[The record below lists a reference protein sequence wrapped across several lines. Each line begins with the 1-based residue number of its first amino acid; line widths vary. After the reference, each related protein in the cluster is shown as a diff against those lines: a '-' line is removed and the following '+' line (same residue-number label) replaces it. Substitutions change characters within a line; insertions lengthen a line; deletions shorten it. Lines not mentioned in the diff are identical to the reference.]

1 VSAEAIAV
9 AATRRRERSGVQR
22 ERHQPNYVLLVAVI
36 ALVALGVVMVYSAS
50 SVRAYFASDDAS
62 TYGVQQLIWAALGLT
77 VMFAASRLDFR
88 WLRFGAIPAY
98 LISMALLVAVLVPD
112 IGTSVAGSRRWI
124 YLPGIGGFQPA
135 ELAKLAV
142 VLYLA
147 HWLDRRGRAASS
159 FWNGFLPFVLLVAPG
174 FLLIAI
180 EPDLGTAGVF
190 FAAALAVFFMAGANL
205 LHLSAIAAAGVA
217 AASAMIMVTPYQI
230 TRVQEFLNPE
240 SDPLGKG
247 YNALQGLMALALG
260 GVTGLGL
267 GASRQKYLYLPAP
280 STDFIFAIIG
290 EEWGLI
296 GSLAVIALFLLIAYQ
311 GYKIA
316 IHAPDTFSGLL
327 ACGITTWLVVQAFIN
342 MAVVTALAPVTGIPL
357 PFISYGGSSLTINL
371 VAVGIL
377 LSISRETTQSGSLF
391 DAVFG
396 IGRRDRRAHLPRA
409 GRRAGLAR
417 RTARP

>member
-1 VSAEAIAV
+1 MSAEAIAV

-77 VMFAASRLDFR
+77 IMFAASRLDFR

-98 LISMALLVAVLVPD
+98 LISMALLVAVLLPD

-124 YLPGIGGFQPA
+124 YAPGIGGFQPA

-217 AASAMIMVTPYQI
+217 AA
-230 TRVQEFLNPE
+230 
-240 SDPLGKG
+240 
-247 YNALQGLMALALG
+247 
-260 GVTGLGL
+260 
-267 GASRQKYLYLPAP
+267 
-280 STDFIFAIIG
+280 
-290 EEWGLI
+290 
-296 GSLAVIALFLLIAYQ
+296 
-311 GYKIA
+311 
-316 IHAPDTFSGLL
+316 
-327 ACGITTWLVVQAFIN
+327 
-342 MAVVTALAPVTGIPL
+342 
-357 PFISYGGSSLTINL
+357 
-371 VAVGIL
+371 
-377 LSISRETTQSGSLF
+377 
-391 DAVFG
+391 
-396 IGRRDRRAHLPRA
+396 
-409 GRRAGLAR
+409 
-417 RTARP
+417 

>member
-1 VSAEAIAV
+1 MSATAIAA

-22 ERHQPNYVLLVAVI
+22 ERHQPSYVLLVAVI
-36 ALVALGVVMVYSAS
+36 ALVAVGVVMVYSAS
-50 SVRAYFASDDAS
+50 SVRAYFASDDPS

-77 VMFAASRLDFR
+77 VMFGASRLDFR
-88 WLRFGAIPAY
+88 WLRYGAIPAY
-98 LISMALLVAVLVPD
+98 LITMGLLVVVLVPD
-112 IGTSVAGSRRWI
+112 IGTTVAGSRRWI
-124 YLPGIGGFQPA
+124 YVPGIGGFQPA

-159 FWNGFLPFVLLVAPG
+159 FWNGFVPFVLLVAPG
-174 FLLIAI
+174 FLLISM
-180 EPDLGTAGVF
+180 EPDLGTAGVYF
-190 FAAALAVFFMAGANL
+190 VAAVAVFYMAGANL
-205 LHLSAIAAAGVA
+205 LFLGAIGTAGVA
-217 AASAMIMVTPYQI
+217 AAYAMVMATPYQI
-230 TRVQEFLNPE
+230 ARMENFLSPE
-240 SDPLGKG
+240 RDPLGKG
-247 YNALQGLMALALG
+247 YNALQALMALALG
-260 GVTGLGL
+260 GITGLGL

-296 GSLAVIALFLLIAYQ
+296 GALVVIALFLLIAYQ

-371 VAVGIL
+371 VAIGIL
-377 LSISRETTQSGSLF
+377 LSISRETTQTGTLL

-417 RTARP
+417 RAARP